1 MRRAAAA
8 IAAKPVTFRRA
19 VLDHSR
25 GTIPRS
31 TSVKHNSPS
40 EFSGSVV
47 FVLVQCSCAESHPNP
62 NPNSQGDSLGVP
74 VRILRVDTLVYP
86 ENSVNPPNPDWGC
99 QIQTGILGRNPPKS
113 RLGFG
118 RNRQI
123 QTGRAGGYRT
133 RTHHYTSVR
142 GKTPLRNPRFCSKQ
156 GEGGLPRYGKKKSG
170 ALRAPNFRYFQ
181 VKYSKT
187 PKDFSVREESVGG
200 KLSRYGKIRWRAQN
214 KGGVVL
220 TPIWPHDANVPGNFP
235 RRADARRN

>member
-8 IAAKPVTFRRA
+8 TAAKPVTFRRA

-74 VRILRVDTLVYP
+74 VRILSVDTLVYP

-123 QTGRAGGYRT
+123 QTGCAGGYRT

-142 GKTPLRNPRFCSKQ
+142 GKTPPSETQ
-156 GEGGLPRYGKKKSG
+156 
-170 ALRAPNFRYFQ
+170 
-181 VKYSKT
+181 
-187 PKDFSVREESVGG
+187 DF
-200 KLSRYGKIRWRAQN
+200 AQN
-214 KGGVVL
+214 KGGGYPDMAKSEN
-220 TPIWPHDANVPGNFP
+220 TPQKFSARF
-235 RRADARRN
+235 ARRILGIFK